1 MSFARIIEW
10 ILLALIHKCRRES
23 NAYQGEFIEF
33 CYKFIECI
41 EQNQIYLNFIVN
53 MWKLSNAYTRLR
65 ILTHFGNHRLKR
77 RKWINVK
84 KYVHIRNNHQLD
96 SRFLLRLFSLL
107 LWLYFYHSLLI
118 LWKFSTNF
126 LAQLSVIFV
135 YILLCSYWIV
145 SWHLLRG
152 EIKKNS
158 RSAGSLFS
166 APFFLPAR
174 AGGSTAKTTPNSDK

>member
-1 MSFARIIEW
+1 MVLNYILIGCPWFNLFRHYCKLSSQAFYPRKVTCIIAWILLESSNVAWIIEW
-10 ILLALIHKCRRES
+10 ILFGSSNEYCLNYRSEWILLEFFHKCRRES
-23 NAYQGEFIEF
+23 NTYQGEFIEF

-96 SRFLLRLFSLL
+96 SRFLLRLFPLF

-118 LWKFSTNF
+118 L
-126 LAQLSVIFV
+126 
-135 YILLCSYWIV
+135 
-145 SWHLLRG
+145 
-152 EIKKNS
+152 
-158 RSAGSLFS
+158 
-166 APFFLPAR
+166 
-174 AGGSTAKTTPNSDK
+174 